1 MVTFADELKLSVM
14 ETWQKILNHKFV
26 NEIYNGTLPT
36 DKFIFY
42 LEQDRIFLDEFCRF
56 LTVLKQRSYN
66 NVDLVKLFDNIL
78 NSTVNFEIK
87 MQDQIIADSAN
98 LSLSSPPPSL
108 DIRRNHRLLPSK
120 TTLEYTFYLRQVS
133 SNGSMGECV
142 SAMIPCPWTYFEI
155 AQKLSKSDLIRNN
168 IVYKKWARF
177 YSSDESYKQVNDL
190 KKILCVLADE
200 EANDKDKLTMKKH
213 FATACRYE
221 LLFWD
226 MCIMGTK

>member
-26 NEIYNGTLPT
+26 NEIYNCTIPT

-120 TTLEYTFYLRQVS
+120 TTLEYTFILGKCLQMV
-133 SNGSMGECV
+133 
-142 SAMIPCPWTYFEI
+142 PW
-155 AQKLSKSDLIRNN
+155 
-168 IVYKKWARF
+168 
-177 YSSDESYKQVNDL
+177 VNV
-190 KKILCVLADE
+190 CQP
-200 EANDKDKLTMKKH
+200 
-213 FATACRYE
+213 
-221 LLFWD
+221 
-226 MCIMGTK
+226 

>member
-1 MVTFADELKLSVM
+1 MVTFADELKLSVT

-56 LTVLKQRSYN
+56 LSVLKQRSYN
-66 NVDLVKLFDNIL
+66 NIDLVKLFDNIL

-98 LSLSSPPPSL
+98 LSLSPPSL
-108 DIRRNHRLLPSK
+108 DIRRNRRLLPSK

-142 SAMIPCPWTYFEI
+142 SVMMPCPWTYLEI
-155 AQKLSKSDLIRNN
+155 AQIMQKSSH
-168 IVYKKWARF
+168 AR
-177 YSSDESYKQVNDL
+177 
-190 KKILCVLADE
+190 
-200 EANDKDKLTMKKH
+200 
-213 FATACRYE
+213 
-221 LLFWD
+221 
-226 MCIMGTK
+226 